1 MEAESL
7 LGILHSGLA
16 SRQILHAFQPGL
28 SQIKLIPTVIHTI
41 PQTEI

>member
-7 LGILHSGLA
+7 LGVSLSGLA
-16 SRQILHAFQPGL
+16 SRQIVHAFQPAL
-28 SQIKLIPTVIHTI
+28 SQIRLIPTMIYTI